1 MRRRPVSGRLFG
13 RYRVLH
19 QIGRGGM
26 GVVWAAHDPGL
37 DRPVALKVLHQ
48 NISKADTSA
57 HDRLLREARAM
68 AKLRHP
74 NVVAVYEV
82 GMVESVEFVAM
93 ELVHGTDL
101 AQWLKQPRTWRE
113 IVRVFLAAGR
123 GLMAVHATGLVHRDF
138 KPKNV
143 LIANNGRVLVTDF
156 GLARPLHQVS
166 AVVRRPATVGQ
177 GVAAGDGTAHW
188 TLTAKGM
195 LVGTPGYMAPE
206 LFLGAPADA
215 RSDQFSF
222 CVSLYQALFRRLPF
236 SDKREEPS
244 EPGQPGQSQL
254 PPVRVPRWIDRVLRR
269 GLSRD
274 AKRRFGSMA
283 ELLAEL
289 ERGYYRRRRPLRLR
303 DALIAMAGGM
313 AGVLA
318 MVGASGAGGP
328 ECDNGRP
335 LAAEIWNPTHHDGV
349 HAAFA
354 ATQHPAAV
362 DTSRRITGALDDYM
376 HNWAAA
382 YDDACAAT
390 HVRKEDSEADFAQR
404 VVCLMEH
411 RAQVDELVDSLAQP
425 DACTLDQTLLAAQQL
440 PDPRGCDE
448 VDPVSARKAKPR
460 TRARSRP
467 RTKPRSKQKS
477 KQKKR

>member
-1 MRRRPVSGRLFG
+1 
-13 RYRVLH
+13 
-19 QIGRGGM
+19 M

-48 NISKADTSA
+48 NISKADTTA

-166 AVVRRPATVGQ
+166 AVIRRPETLGQ

-222 CVSLYQALFRRLPF
+222 CVSLYQALFKRLPF
-236 SDKREEPS
+236 SGKRDEPS
-244 EPGQPGQSQL
+244 ESDPDKVHL
-254 PPVRVPRWIDRVLRR
+254 PPVARVPRWIDRVLRR

-283 ELLAEL
+283 ELLGEL

-318 MVGASGAGGP
+318 MVGASGGGEP

-335 LAAEIWNPTHHDGV
+335 LAAEIWNSTRHDGV

-354 ATQHPAAV
+354 ATQHPAAAEM
-362 DTSRRITGALDDYM
+362 SRRITGVLDDYM
-376 HNWAAA
+376 HDWAVA

-411 RAQVDELVDSLAQP
+411 RAQVDELVDRLAEP
-425 DACTLDQTLLAAQQL
+425 NACTLDQALLSAQQL
-440 PDPRGCDE
+440 PDPQQCDE
-448 VDPVSARKAKPR
+448 VGPVLARKARPRGKSRGKPR
-460 TRARSRP
+460 A
-467 RTKPRSKQKS
+467 KPRGKPKAKQR
-477 KQKKR
+477 QNAKR